1 MEIISLSIENPEEL
15 NLIFGQAHFIKTVE
29 DLFEILAAGSAGIHF
44 GLAFCEA
51 SGPCLVRWAGNDPEL
66 VELAKKN
73 AFSLACGHTFLFF
86 LRDAFPIHVLNAVK
100 GCPEVCSIYCAT
112 SNPTRVIVADDGA
125 GRGVLGVIDGQ
136 SSKGTENEG
145 EIQDRQ
151 ALLRRFGYKL

>member
-73 AFSLACGHTFLFF
+73 AFSLACGHTFLIF